1 MNRFPTDEVERT
13 RRPAA
18 RLALTFGVVT
28 TLVAALTALGADKL
42 AAPPLTHPDELYSW
56 ASSLGIA
63 AAALSIARL
72 VALAAGWYFALTTLL
87 HLVAA
92 LVHVPVLSYAAK
104 LVTLPPIRRTLMT
117 IAGLGLTAAAPAYA
131 TPSARRPPPRAASIS
146 ADVAAQPGALMRRLS
161 TSPGA
166 VMHRLENGDGTA
178 TLRVLLPE
186 EPDSATLHVVP
197 SAPVRPPHPVTTGVW
212 TVQAG
217 DDFWHIATSTL
228 TQRWKRAPSAAETD
242 PYWRQLIDSNRALL
256 ADPSNPDLLFPGQV
270 LSVPAPPSP
279 QS

>member
-1 MNRFPTDEVERT
+1 MNQFLTEVDRT

-18 RLALTFGVVT
+18 RLALTFAVVA
-28 TLVAALTALGADKL
+28 TLVAALTALGGDKL
-42 AAPPLTHPDELYSW
+42 AAPPLTHPRELSSW

-63 AAALSIARL
+63 AAVLSIARL
-72 VALAAGWYFALTTLL
+72 VALAAGWYVALTTLL

-117 IAGLGLTAAAPAYA
+117 IAGLGLTAAAPAFA
-131 TPSARRPPPRAASIS
+131 TPSARRPPPPAASVS
-146 ADVAAQPGALMRRLS
+146 ADVAARPGTLMRRLS

-178 TLRVLLPE
+178 TLRVLRPE
-186 EPDSATLHVVP
+186 EPDTATLRVVP
-197 SAPVRPPHPVTTGVW
+197 PATVTPPHSVTTGVW
-212 TVQAG
+212 TVKAG

-228 TQRWKRAPSAAETD
+228 AQRWKRAPSAAETD
-242 PYWRQLIDSNRALL
+242 PYWRQLIDSNRARLT
-256 ADPSNPDLLFPGQV
+256 DPSNPDLLFPGQV
-270 LSVPAPPSP
+270 LSVPAPPP
-279 QS
+279 PTG